1 MALIKCPEGGK
12 EISDKADHCVNCGC
26 PLQKRPNVDKNQML
40 YKGNLYDMTDAIIF
54 FKTFDFKTWEMEH
67 SNYSKLY
74 KIVSKC
80 LNLNGGGEVN
90 ELIRYIEQYKQV
102 PNFDFIP
109 SGDINKYLTP
119 EHPEYEKIK
128 FGSSFNYLKPL
139 NSSKPRCP
147 KCGSTSI
154 GVTNRGYS
162 ILFGLLGSGTPMNVC
177 MSCGHRWKPKK

>member
-1 MALIKCPEGGK
+1 MLIKCPECGK
-12 EISDKADHCVNCGC
+12 EISDKSDHCVNCGC
-26 PLQKRPNVDKNQML
+26 PLQKRPNIDKNQML

-162 ILFGLLGSGTPMNVC
+162 ILFGLLGSGAPMNVC